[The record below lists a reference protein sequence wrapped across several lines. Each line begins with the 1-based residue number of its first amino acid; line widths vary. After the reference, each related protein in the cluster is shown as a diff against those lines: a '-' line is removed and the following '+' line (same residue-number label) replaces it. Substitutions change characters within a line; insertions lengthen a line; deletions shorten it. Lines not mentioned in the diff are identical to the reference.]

1 MRVLVTGGAGFLG
14 SHLVERFRAEGL
26 DPFVPRRSDYDLTVA
41 TDVERLF
48 ADARPELVIH
58 LAAEVGGIGANRANP
73 GRYWYANLMMGAH
86 VLEQSRVH
94 GTSKVVLIGTICA
107 YPKFAPIPFHEDDL
121 WNGYPEETNAPY
133 GVAKKALLVGGQGY
147 REQYGMDVVYLLP
160 VNLYGPRD
168 NFDLQTSHVIP
179 ALIRKMVEAQERG
192 EREIVLW
199 GDGSPTREFLYVDDC
214 AEAIQLAA
222 ARYDGL
228 EPVNLGTGQE
238 ISIRALAEL
247 IGELTGFDGEI
258 VWDTSQPN
266 GQPRRQ
272 LDVSRAEQLFGFRAH
287 TELREGLE
295 RTIAWYYGRTGNG
308 RRWRA
313 RLSRP
318 GRRHVVLAALVAS
331 AVGGSRL
338 GGRLGP
344 PCRVALRRPG
354 GDSDG
359 PRHRAARAVVHGHLP
374 ADGGG
379 FLWPLLTA
387 PFAAAGAAPSAGLTA
402 LVLLNVVVLLPLALL
417 AITGTMTR
425 LAGRVL
431 GVVSGLAW
439 ILVPLLGYHYFDFRM
454 QPAVLDRFL
463 PQVYGLSETTAFPG
477 HGRPRSRRVPA
488 GARARLGERAR
499 RRRGGHR
506 RVGGA
511 RAVHPVDPLPGRC
524 SRGTRDPAPLDF
536 PRDRV
541 CRRDPRVSSRPVS
554 GTRTRRTP
562 KRRCCTGTTGHSS
575 IRTSWASASTSG
587 ACASS
592 SGCPSPARSPWRA
605 APSRSR
611 WRSSSGSGRPSCC
624 EAVQTFRWAIRDHG
638 PFPTADPL
646 HPSAAFLELLLTAYP
661 AFVLIVAALP
671 LLVPRLPARLAKPA
685 PAG

>member
-1 MRVLVTGGAGFLG
+1 MRGLRRQLAGEQVAELVGEQRHGDAGGNGEHQDRDPVGAGVAAQRPGRVRPRQVRDDHHPERLRREDEDDVDGVGAEEAVGLGGAPEAVGEQRAGARGGERDHDLGEPGEDAAPDGAPARRRADGFHGHRSKQTPPDAYGSVTVPRYPFPVRVLVTGGAGFLG

-258 VWDTSQPN
+258 VWDTTQPN

-287 TELREGLE
+287 TELRDGLE
-295 RTIAWYYGRTGNG
+295 RTIAWYTTELGTG
-308 RRWRA
+308 A
-313 RLSRP
+313 
-318 GRRHVVLAALVAS
+318 VA
-331 AVGGSRL
+331 G
-338 GGRLGP
+338 
-344 PCRVALRRPG
+344 
-354 GDSDG
+354 
-359 PRHRAARAVVHGHLP
+359 
-374 ADGGG
+374 
-379 FLWPLLTA
+379 
-387 PFAAAGAAPSAGLTA
+387 
-402 LVLLNVVVLLPLALL
+402 
-417 AITGTMTR
+417 
-425 LAGRVL
+425 
-431 GVVSGLAW
+431 
-439 ILVPLLGYHYFDFRM
+439 
-454 QPAVLDRFL
+454 
-463 PQVYGLSETTAFPG
+463 
-477 HGRPRSRRVPA
+477 
-488 GARARLGERAR
+488 
-499 RRRGGHR
+499 
-506 RVGGA
+506 
-511 RAVHPVDPLPGRC
+511 
-524 SRGTRDPAPLDF
+524 
-536 PRDRV
+536 
-541 CRRDPRVSSRPVS
+541 
-554 GTRTRRTP
+554 
-562 KRRCCTGTTGHSS
+562 
-575 IRTSWASASTSG
+575 
-587 ACASS
+587 
-592 SGCPSPARSPWRA
+592 
-605 APSRSR
+605 
-611 WRSSSGSGRPSCC
+611 
-624 EAVQTFRWAIRDHG
+624 
-638 PFPTADPL
+638 
-646 HPSAAFLELLLTAYP
+646 
-661 AFVLIVAALP
+661 
-671 LLVPRLPARLAKPA
+671 
-685 PAG
+685 